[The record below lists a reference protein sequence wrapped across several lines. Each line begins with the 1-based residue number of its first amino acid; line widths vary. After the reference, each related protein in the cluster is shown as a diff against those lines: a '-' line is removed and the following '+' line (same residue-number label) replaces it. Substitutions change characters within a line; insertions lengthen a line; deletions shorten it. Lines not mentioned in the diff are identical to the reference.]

1 LACHS
6 AVRGFPLAHQK
17 VMSMVL
23 SKAEKWVFDGVLCM
37 VTLWVMRGRSKDEGY
52 QSTIDRE

>member
-1 LACHS
+1 
-6 AVRGFPLAHQK
+6 LAHQK